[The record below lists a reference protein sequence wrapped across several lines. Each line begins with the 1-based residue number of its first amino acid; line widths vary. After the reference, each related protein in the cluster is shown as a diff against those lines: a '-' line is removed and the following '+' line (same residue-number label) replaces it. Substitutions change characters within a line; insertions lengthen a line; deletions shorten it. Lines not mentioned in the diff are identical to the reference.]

1 VAATTSRAA
10 RRRRGGTGKAMDDG
24 MENPMQANKMVQRRY
39 GPDVYCIYRGG
50 GNRRASSF
58 FLFSF
63 GKGSIYYVL
72 LPSLKKEL
80 LQESCWSNFLNFDYF
95 CKKIRVTFVSPNKI
109 IMKVYLTTY
118 LMILIIYQI
127 LIFY

>member
-72 LPSLKKEL
+72 LPSLKK
-80 LQESCWSNFLNFDYF
+80 SC
-95 CKKIRVTFVSPNKI
+95 FVLVKLSQ
-109 IMKVYLTTY
+109 L
-118 LMILIIYQI
+118 
-127 LIFY
+127 